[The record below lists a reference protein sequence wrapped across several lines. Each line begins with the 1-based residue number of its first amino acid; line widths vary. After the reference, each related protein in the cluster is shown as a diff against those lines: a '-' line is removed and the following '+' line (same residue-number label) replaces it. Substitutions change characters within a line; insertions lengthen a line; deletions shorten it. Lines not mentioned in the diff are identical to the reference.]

1 MPIEFP
7 FLFQYITLK
16 ILAIVKNIIAVIKS
30 TNSSNKASIPNISWL
45 EVLFNEITTHT
56 INSEI
61 NITPKSVNI
70 SNNLFNLFDFFNIF
84 APHFLSFKSFSVFL
98 NEIKPPDLTF
108 ILSDLTI
115 VLNKYFFNSYE
126 CSLVSETIYITA
138 AIPVIYA
145 AENEVPDNI

>member
-98 NEIKPPDLTF
+98 NDSNF
-108 ILSDLTI
+108 
-115 VLNKYFFNSYE
+115 
-126 CSLVSETIYITA
+126 A
-138 AIPVIYA
+138 H
-145 AENEVPDNI
+145 